1 MIRKKE
7 TKEEIVIDLTG
18 PEGNVFV
25 LMGYAKRFARQLKE
39 IWEEE
44 MEENRVH
51 NRVLME
57 LGLADEKTFPETF
70 EDKVIKEMMSSDY
83 ENAVQVFD
91 RYFGGFVI
99 LER

>member
-1 MIRKKE
+1 MIRKKQE
-7 TKEEIVIDLTG
+7 SKEIVIDLTG

-70 EDKVIKEMMSSDY
+70 EDRVIKEMMSSDY
-83 ENAVQVFD
+83 ENAVEVFD
-91 RYFGGFVI
+91 RYFGSFVI